1 MKEAYAVRRTVP
13 PSAEIEARIEQLLAV
28 GVGDNPR
35 ESLSELAKLGAR
47 LIIQRAVE
55 DEFDAWLGRARYE
68 RRPEHQRG
76 LRNYGEGLR
85 NGFRPRTVQTA
96 EGELEIEIP
105 QVREAAETFASKLFP
120 RTPKLIRTEP
130 LKALVI
136 GAFVRG
142 LSMRDVESLCEQAG
156 LGKLS
161 KSTASR
167 MCEELRA
174 RFEAFKRRSLYDVN
188 LVALFLDA
196 TFISVRRS
204 GPKEGV
210 LVAWGFTDAGERILL
225 AVSLG
230 MRESYEDWLSLG
242 RDLIARGLGAP
253 MLIVA
258 DGAPG
263 LIKAIE
269 QCWPASDRQRCCVH
283 RARNLYSKL
292 PERERE
298 RVKHAYW
305 QALDDAINPNDA
317 KQRLQALAGQ
327 LDKEGFTAASK
338 CLADDLDALVVH
350 LRYPPRHRRRWRST
364 NLLER
369 SLGEVKRRTKVMGR
383 FPGEDSCL
391 TLVWAVLDLLITHQT
406 NGIHFNELD
415 RQRLRRLRYEGSE
428 QTIPEEVTAA

>member
-13 PSAEIEARIEQLLAV
+13 PSAEIEEQIEQLLAV

-35 ESLSELAKLGAR
+35 ESLSELARLGAR

-55 DEFDAWLGRARYE
+55 YEFDQWLGRARYE
-68 RRPEHQRG
+68 RRPESQRG
-76 LRNYGEGLR
+76 LRNDESGMR
-85 NGFRPRTVQTA
+85 NGFRPRTVQTG
-96 EGELEIEIP
+96 EGELEIQIP
-105 QVREAAETFASKLFP
+105 QVREAAQTFASRLFP
-120 RTPKLIRTEP
+120 RTPKLLRTEP

-161 KSTASR
+161 KTAASR
-167 MCEELRA
+167 MCEELKE
-174 RFEAFKRRSLYDVN
+174 RFEAFKSRSLYEVN
-188 LVALFLDA
+188 VVALFLDA
-196 TFISVRRS
+196 TFVSVRPS

-210 LVAWGFTDAGERILL
+210 LVAWGFTDQGERVLL
-225 AVSLG
+225 AVMLG
-230 MRESYEDWLSLG
+230 MRESFEDWQALG
-242 RDLIARGLGAP
+242 RDLAARGLGAP

-263 LIKAIE
+263 LMKAIE

-283 RARNLYSKL
+283 RARNLYAKL

-305 QALDDAINPNDA
+305 RALDDAINARDGR
-317 KQRLQALAGQ
+317 KRLQALVDQ
-327 LDKEGFTAASK
+327 LDKDGFTAAAR

-350 LRYPPRHRRRWRST
+350 LRYPTRHRRRWRST

-391 TLVWAVLDLLITHQT
+391 TLIWAVLDLLITHQT
-406 NGIHFNELD
+406 NGIRFNELE
-415 RQRLRRLRYEGSE
+415 RQRLKRIRYEGHE
-428 QTIPEEVTAA
+428 QPTPEEVTAA

>member
-1 MKEAYAVRRTVP
+1 VRRTVP
-13 PSAEIEARIEQLLAV
+13 PSAEIEAQIDELLAV

-35 ESLSELAKLGAR
+35 ESLSVLARLGAR

-55 DEFDAWLGRARYE
+55 DEFDGWLGRARYE
-68 RRPEHQRG
+68 HRPAYQRG
-76 LRNYGEGLR
+76 LRNYESGLR

-96 EGELEIEIP
+96 EGELEVQIP

-120 RTPKLIRTEP
+120 RTPKLLRTEP

-161 KSTASR
+161 KTTASR
-167 MCEELRA
+167 MCEELKE
-174 RFEAFKRRSLYDVN
+174 RFEAFKRRSLYDIN

-196 TFISVRRS
+196 TFISVRPS

-210 LVAWGFTDAGERILL
+210 LVAWGFTEAGERVLL
-225 AVSLG
+225 AVTLG
-230 MRESYEDWLSLG
+230 MRESYEDWQALG
-242 RDLIARGLGAP
+242 RDLISRGLAAP

-269 QCWPASDRQRCCVH
+269 HCWPASDRQRCCVH
-283 RARNLYSKL
+283 RARNLYAKL

-305 QALDDAINPNDA
+305 QALDDAINVPDG
-317 KQRLQALAGQ
+317 KQRLQALVDE
-327 LDKEGFTAASK
+327 LDKGGFTAASK
-338 CLADDLDALVVH
+338 CLADDLDALIVH
-350 LRYPPRHRRRWRST
+350 LRYPTRHRRRWRST

-406 NGIHFNELD
+406 NGIHFTQLD
-415 RQRLRRLRYEGSE
+415 RQRLTRLSD
-428 QTIPEEVTAA
+428 THTPSAHEEVAA

>member
-1 MKEAYAVRRTVP
+1 
-13 PSAEIEARIEQLLAV
+13 
-28 GVGDNPR
+28 
-35 ESLSELAKLGAR
+35 
-47 LIIQRAVE
+47 
-55 DEFDAWLGRARYE
+55 
-68 RRPEHQRG
+68 
-76 LRNYGEGLR
+76 
-85 NGFRPRTVQTA
+85 VQTA
-96 EGELEIEIP
+96 EGELAIEIP
-105 QVREAAETFASKLFP
+105 QVRQAAETFASKLFP
-120 RTPKLIRTEP
+120 LTPKLLRTEP

-167 MCEELRA
+167 ICEELKE
-174 RFEAFKRRSLYDVN
+174 RFDRFRRRDLYEIR

-196 TFISVRRS
+196 TFIAVRPN

-210 LVAWGFTDAGERILL
+210 LVAWGFTEDGERVLL
-225 AVSLG
+225 AVALG
-230 MRESYEDWLSLG
+230 MRESFEDWQALG
-242 RDLIARGLGAP
+242 RDLISRGLGAP

-263 LIKAIE
+263 LTKAIE

-283 RARNLYSKL
+283 RARNLYAKL

-298 RVKHAYW
+298 HVKHAYW
-305 QALDDAINPNDA
+305 QALDEAISEQDG
-317 KQRLQALAGQ
+317 KQRLLALVEQ
-327 LDKEGFTAASK
+327 LDSEGFTAAAR

-350 LRYPPRHRRRWRST
+350 LRYPLRHRRRWRST

-383 FPGEDSCL
+383 FPGESSCL

-406 NGIHFNELD
+406 SGIHFTALD
-415 RQRLRRLRYEGSE
+415 HQRLKRARYQGTD